1 VSRSGWQIF
10 VEVPGKPPIELQE
23 GESVVGRSRNCA
35 VQIAESTVSRQHA
48 ILQVQEG
55 TVRLKDL
62 GSSNGTF
69 LNGQRVA
76 GEAAV
81 ADGDRMVIGEAEIVI
96 HVLPPLGPNDATV
109 KVTLPPLTDEPL
121 EPAPPPLAPPAPA
134 PAVPSTPP
142 AVRALAQPAVEPSRP
157 AVVPPPPLPAAPRA
171 AAEPDAAKGGEL
183 LSSIQE
189 IERTPVPPPAPR
201 RAAVTTT
208 IEPAGFWIRV
218 AATLLD
224 SLFMGVL
231 FGVVFAVGLAAAFV
245 LPPELA
251 LTLSTLL
258 SLAGG
263 FGTFFLL
270 YLYLPATRGWTPGK
284 KVLGLRIYAD
294 PARFGQGLGWSKTLM
309 RLVGHVVC
317 SLTFCLGYLL
327 VAFTSRKQGLHDL
340 IAGTFVGRRR

>member
-1 VSRSGWQIF
+1 MSRSGWQIF

-81 ADGDRMVIGEAEIVI
+81 ADGDRMVIGEAEII
-96 HVLPPLGPNDATV
+96 IRVLPPLGPNDATV
-109 KVTLPPLTDEPL
+109 KVTLPPLDEVPL
-121 EPAPPPLAPPAPA
+121 EPTPPPAGPPA
-134 PAVPSTPP
+134 PAVPSAPPPVPP
-142 AVRALAQPAVEPSRP
+142 APVKPAGEPFRTP
-157 AVVPPPPLPAAPRA
+157 VVASPPPPAALETAPPPAKDKA
-171 AAEPDAAKGGEL
+171 GEL
-183 LSSIQE
+183 LPSIQE
-189 IERTPVPPPAPR
+189 IERTPVPPPVPR
-201 RAAVTTT
+201 RAAVTAT

-218 AATLLD
+218 GAALLD
-224 SLFMGVL
+224 TLPVMLLVALG
-231 FGVVFAVGLAAAFV
+231 FGAMFFSPELGLAVSALQVVYGLALVLV
-245 LPPELA
+245 LPA
-251 LTLSTLL
+251 L
-258 SLAGG
+258 
-263 FGTFFLL
+263 
-270 YLYLPATRGWTPGK
+270 YGWTPGK

-294 PARFGQGLGWSKTLM
+294 PARFGQGLGWSKALL
-309 RLVGHVVC
+309 RFVGHLVC
-317 SLTFCLGYLL
+317 SVTFGLGYLL

>member
-1 VSRSGWQIF
+1 MSRSGWQIF

-96 HVLPPLGPNDATV
+96 RVLPPLGPNDATV
-109 KVTLPPLTDEPL
+109 KVTLPPLDDAPL
-121 EPAPPPLAPPAPA
+121 ESAPPPAMPSAPAPAAPSAPPAVPAPA
-134 PAVPSTPP
+134 P
-142 AVRALAQPAVEPSRP
+142 PAVEPARV
-157 AVVPPPPLPAAPRA
+157 AVVPPPPLPAAQRA
-171 AAEPDAAKGGEL
+171 APEAEAAKAGEL
-183 LSSIQE
+183 LPSIQE

-218 AATLLD
+218 GAALLD
-224 SLFMGVL
+224 MLPVVL
-231 FGVVFAVGLAAAFV
+231 LVALGFGAMFFSPELGLAVSALQLVYGLALVLV
-245 LPPELA
+245 LPA
-251 LTLSTLL
+251 L
-258 SLAGG
+258 
-263 FGTFFLL
+263 
-270 YLYLPATRGWTPGK
+270 YGWTPGK
-284 KVLGLRIYAD
+284 KVLGLRVYAD
-294 PARFGQGLGWSKTLM
+294 PVRFGQGLGWSKALL
-309 RLVGHVVC
+309 RFVGHLVC
-317 SLTFCLGYLL
+317 SVTFGLGYLL